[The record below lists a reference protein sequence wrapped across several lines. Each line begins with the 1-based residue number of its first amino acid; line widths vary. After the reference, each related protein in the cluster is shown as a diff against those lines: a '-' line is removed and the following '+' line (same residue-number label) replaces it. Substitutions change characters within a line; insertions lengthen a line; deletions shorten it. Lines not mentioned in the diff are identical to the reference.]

1 MDPASVLNCSARACL
16 DSWIGRP
23 GLGLARPEGGVVA
36 MRFGLESWQMGRA
49 ACTVAVV
56 DLAGSKV
63 GTRVSEVRKRSFQ
76 VRRRCS
82 YFDLELWVVEACR
95 TFYIQIQV
103 VF

>member
-1 MDPASVLNCSARACL
+1 MDPASGLNCSARACL

-36 MRFGLESWQMGRA
+36 RRFGLESLQRGRV
-49 ACTVAVV
+49 ACTVVGV

-63 GTRVSEVRKRSFQ
+63 GTTVSAVRKRSFQ

-82 YFDLELWVVEACR
+82 YFDLELWAVEACR
-95 TFYIQIQV
+95 MFYIQIQV
-103 VF
+103 AF